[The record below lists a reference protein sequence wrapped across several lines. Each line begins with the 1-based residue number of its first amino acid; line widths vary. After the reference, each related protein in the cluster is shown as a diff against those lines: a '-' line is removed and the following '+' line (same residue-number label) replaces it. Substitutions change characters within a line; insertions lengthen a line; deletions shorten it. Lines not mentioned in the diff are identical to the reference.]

1 MDLYTIVLALELS
14 NLTGIHLFKFTNP
27 YLLDL
32 VSEKRFTGIVLQ
44 NFSEKSHNIC
54 GKTPT
59 METFFLTRK
68 YLHCKFF
75 PVNFEK
81 SSRTAFL
88 IEHLQ
93 VVAAV
98 I

>member
-32 VSEKRFTGIVLQ
+32 VSEKRFAGIVLQ

-54 GKTPT
+54 GKTPA
-59 METFFLTRK
+59 MKTFFLLENI
-68 YLHCKFF
+68 YIANFF
-75 PVNFEK
+75 P
-81 SSRTAFL
+81 
-88 IEHLQ
+88 
-93 VVAAV
+93 
-98 I
+98 